1 MEIIRAR
8 HSGFCFGVNR
18 AIDMAFSEAEKKDR
32 HGRLFTCGYLIHNKD
47 VVKRLESMGVTMIE
61 SLDEAD
67 EGDTVIVRSHG
78 EPREFY
84 DKAAS
89 RGIHLIDTTCVF
101 VKKIHD
107 IVSKAH
113 NEGIPVA
120 VIGDR
125 EHQEVKATNGWCG
138 YSAYVI
144 GSTDEARSEAEKLKG
159 TEPIIV
165 CQTTIKEELLKEVL
179 AVFDEA
185 GIRYDIRNTICN
197 ATRERQESCA
207 ELASQ
212 VDAMVVIGDE
222 HSSNSRKLYEI
233 AKKNNKNSIFIENA
247 NNLLLN
253 RLTKCTKIGCIAGA
267 STPEWI
273 IKEVISHMSENV
285 NKSMEQNPM
294 MDFMDDIEK
303 S

>member
-1 MEIIRAR
+1 
-8 HSGFCFGVNR
+8 
-18 AIDMAFSEAEKKDR
+18 MAFNEAEKKDR
-32 HGRLFTCGYLIHNKD
+32 RGRLFTCGYLIHNKD

-61 SLDEAD
+61 SLDEAE

-84 DKAAS
+84 EKAAE
-89 RGIHLIDTTCVF
+89 RGIELIDTTCVF

-113 NEGIPVA
+113 EEGIPVV

-138 YSAYVI
+138 YSAHLI
-144 GSTDEARSEAEKLKG
+144 GNADEAEAEVDKIRG
-159 TEPIIV
+159 SEPIIV
-165 CQTTIKEELLKEVL
+165 CQTTIKEELLDEVL
-179 AVFDEA
+179 DVFNRA
-185 GIRYDIRNTICN
+185 GISYDIRNTICN

-212 VDAMVVIGDE
+212 VDAMIVIGDE

-233 AKKNNKNSIFIENA
+233 AKKK
-247 NNLLLN
+247 
-253 RLTKCTKIGCIAGA
+253 
-267 STPEWI
+267 
-273 IKEVISHMSENV
+273 
-285 NKSMEQNPM
+285 Q
-294 MDFMDDIEK
+294 
-303 S
+303 